1 MPRALST
8 GHDGNN
14 TPEAVR
20 DWWDAQ
26 LATGKRT
33 QALHAYTLLKSIF
46 ESTVEAGLIDRQPC
60 RIDGEATD
68 LWVREVEVVREGDEV
83 AYVEL
88 DIDSSVVQVKCGYE
102 EGSPKPL
109 DRKVLIF
116 GEDAA
121 LIPKHDE
128 RFAPKQRRMELGRVS
143 LM

>member
-33 QALHAYTLLKSIF
+33 QALHANTLLKSIF

-68 LWVREVEVVREGDEV
+68 LWVREVEVVREGDWT
-83 AYVEL
+83 
-88 DIDSSVVQVKCGYE
+88 G
-102 EGSPKPL
+102 G
-109 DRKVLIF
+109 
-116 GEDAA
+116 
-121 LIPKHDE
+121 
-128 RFAPKQRRMELGRVS
+128 
-143 LM
+143 